1 MNQKFI
7 IFSIFSLIIIGF
19 TTYSF
24 AVQDNVTIEGN
35 LNPTNRSEELYVV
48 KVTPS
53 NEHRDIVFSIYD
65 SGEIIVSKTSYIKAG
80 GYYENFFIKFFPPLL
95 KIIKNIQLKLKDQ
108 V

>member
-1 MNQKFI
+1 MV
-7 IFSIFSLIIIGF
+7 IIGF

-24 AVQDNVTIEGN
+24 AVQDNVVIEGN

-53 NEHRDIVFSIYD
+53 NEHRDIVFSIYG
-65 SGEIIVSKTSYIKAG
+65 SGEIIFSKTSYIRAG
-80 GYYENFFIKFFPPLL
+80 GYYENFFVKFFPPLFEDNKKYTIEVKGPGL
-95 KIIKNIQLKLKDQ
+95 IGRE